1 MEARII
7 AQGLENEALLFL
19 QMVGC
24 ALTTVNAQPTIRR
37 KEKARIFS

>member
-19 QMVGC
+19 QMAGC
-24 ALTTVNAQPTIRR
+24 ALTVVGQ
-37 KEKARIFS
+37 